1 MNDIYHVLVTH
12 DFSNVSDAQLGEH
25 ANIYCGASMAI
36 NSAIQVIGNLLLE
49 VSESEGYSGEE
60 AMRDLHLIG
69 SALRHLPRM
78 AQALELNGRSIE
90 FEMKKRKGAQND

>member
-1 MNDIYHVLVTH
+1 MNDIYHVLVNH
-12 DFSNVSDAQLGEH
+12 DFSKVSDEKLDEH
-25 ANIYCGASMAI
+25 NNIYCGASMAI

-60 AMRDLHLIG
+60 AMHDLQLVG

-78 AQALELNGRSIE
+78 AQALEQNGSSIT
-90 FEMKKRKGAQND
+90 FEQEKRKGAKK

>member
-1 MNDIYHVLVTH
+1 MNDIYHVLVNH
-12 DFSNVSDAQLGEH
+12 DFSKTSNEQLDEH
-25 ANIYCGASMAI
+25 NNIYCSASMGI

-78 AQALELNGRSIE
+78 AQALEQNGSSIA
-90 FEMKKRKGAQND
+90 FEQEKRKGAKK

>member
-1 MNDIYHVLVTH
+1 MNDIYHVLVNH
-12 DFSNVSDAQLGEH
+12 DFSKISNEQLDEH
-25 ANIYCGASMAI
+25 NNIYCSASMGI

-78 AQALELNGRSIE
+78 AQALEQNGSSIA
-90 FEMKKRKGAQND
+90 FEQEKLKGAKK